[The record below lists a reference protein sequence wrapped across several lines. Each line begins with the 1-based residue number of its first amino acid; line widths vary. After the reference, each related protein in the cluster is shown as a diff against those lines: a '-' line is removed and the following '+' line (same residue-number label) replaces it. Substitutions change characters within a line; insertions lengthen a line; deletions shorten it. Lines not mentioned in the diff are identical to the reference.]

1 MPREY
6 VFLSFAK
13 YKELVDHTKK
23 TNEIVTGYIKSKK
36 PRQDDVD
43 TESSQKTSSKS
54 TKRPSQV
61 RSTKK
66 PKKPRFQD
74 QETLDHDES
83 TQDGHKFSREEPPT
97 PSNSEE
103 SEEEAF

>member
-36 PRQDDVD
+36 PRDDVD
-43 TESSQKTSSKS
+43 AQSNQKPTSKP
-54 TKRPSQV
+54 TKRPNQA
-61 RSTKK
+61 RSAKK
-66 PKKPRFQD
+66 PKKPRFED
-74 QETLDHDES
+74 QETLDQDET
-83 TQDGHKFSREEPPT
+83 TQDGHRFAREEPPT
-97 PSNSEE
+97 PSNSED